1 MHNNVPPV
9 LAFSERLSL
18 FARRLGALVYDG
30 LLLIALWFAAMI
42 PVVAVTGE
50 HPGVVARGL
59 TQLYLFAVGFAFF
72 GGFWTHGGQTLGLR
86 SWRLRVED
94 VASGRL
100 RWSRALARYAA
111 AVLSWLPAGL
121 GFVWIL
127 VDAQGRAWHD
137 RLSATRVVRVASG
150 DAPQQK
156 QRE

>member
-1 MHNNVPPV
+1 M
-9 LAFSERLSL
+9 
-18 FARRLGALVYDG
+18 VYDG
-30 LLLIALWFAAMI
+30 LLLIALWFAAML
-42 PVVAVTGE
+42 PVVAGTGE
-50 HPGVVARGL
+50 HPSALARGL

-94 VASGRL
+94 LGGGRL
-100 RWSRALARYAA
+100 RWPRALARYAA
-111 AVLSWLPAGL
+111 ALLSWLPAGL

-137 RLSATRVVRVASG
+137 RLSATRVVWVPSS

-156 QRE
+156 